1 MDDLVNFEEITVK
14 EVAEANEQF
23 FDSKGKE
30 MGNKFWETMMNHM
43 TNERLPDRQFGLIT
57 ESLSLKIKRKSQMS
71 KEEIRLMEEINK
83 GKINLLRLEKQL
95 EQISIGDEISDEEIT
110 VKPTVTIDITE
121 VSDECVT
128 EDGHA
133 IKIIYAKEDKMKGY
147 YLKF

>member
-14 EVAEANEQF
+14 EVAEANEKF